1 MVSERQWVA
10 CRCER
15 DWSCC

>member
-10 CRCER
+10 CRSKH

>member
-1 MVSERQWVA
+1 MVFERQWVA
-10 CRCER
+10 CRSER